1 MAKAKQVNVKA
12 NINIKHNG
20 VSHISG
26 AKFVMEAKAAKKLEE
41 KGYLEIISEVLV
53 EEKQSKPPKQ
63 NDDETG
69 AGAEKDNTDGDP
81 GEE

>member
-20 VSHISG
+20 VSHLAD
-26 AKFVMEAKAAKKLEE
+26 AKFPMDAKAAKTLEE
-41 KGYLEIISEVLV
+41 KGYLEILGEIE
-53 EEKQSKPPKQ
+53 PKQ
-63 NDDETG
+63 PTKQKDDEAG